1 MQHTLCGF
9 TKFLLLVGFGA
20 LTLGWYRDICGSAEL
35 QTLDAA
41 HDVSQSLRHLTNA
54 PADPS
59 DGPSIPKGMRLVTLP
74 VHCWSATSGF
84 VRPGDRVDVVSVF
97 RDKATVCVED
107 VFVSTVHPLGKSSVC
122 PVTLLMTHA
131 QAHTLAEHLTPVWL
145 AFHGDR
151 PAQMGIVSDVHL
163 PPLGA
168 ADFRFEGAAHGV
180 VPIDA
185 PSKSEIESD

>member
-1 MQHTLCGF
+1 MQHTVCGF
-9 TKFLLLVGFGA
+9 TKLLLLIGFGA
-20 LTLGWYRDICGSAEL
+20 LTLGWYRDVCGSADL
-35 QTLDAA
+35 QALGVTRDG
-41 HDVSQSLRHLTNA
+41 SQSPRHLANA
-54 PADPS
+54 QADPS
-59 DGPSIPKGMRLVTLP
+59 ESIPKGMRLVTLP

-97 RDKATVCVED
+97 RDNATVVVDD
-107 VFVSTVHPLGKSSVC
+107 VFVSTVHPPGKSFVC

-131 QAHTLAEHLTPVWL
+131 QAHTLAEHLEPVWL

-163 PPLGA
+163 QPLGA
-168 ADFRFEGAAHGV
+168 AELRVESAAYGV

-185 PSKSEIESD
+185 QSESETESE